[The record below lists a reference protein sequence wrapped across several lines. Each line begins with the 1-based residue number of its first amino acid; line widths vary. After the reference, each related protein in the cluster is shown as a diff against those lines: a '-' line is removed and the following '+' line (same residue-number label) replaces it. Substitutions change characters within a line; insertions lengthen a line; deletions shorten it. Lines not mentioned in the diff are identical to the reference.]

1 MTRRWLTALV
11 LSLAVAPIG
20 ATTVEE
26 ILAMSESQLSRKPEG
41 VITGIVSA
49 VFGWHQNSCIL
60 VDSKDVDGAAVYVA
74 DMISG
79 ATASELKGARRLRVG
94 DEVVV
99 TGRSQAMLL
108 EPGVCPQVIDVI
120 GHRDLPPP
128 PMRSPL
134 ELINGRYNNR
144 RVAIEGVL
152 WGSRVDKT
160 NFGPVTIF
168 RLGTRDGPVGVNVCG
183 DYPVFATWR
192 NRRVRVEGVSQSVF
206 NARGEFLRGEVSVAS
221 GGVVRLIDTEGP
233 PHPIDLSSTA
243 RGVLAWTARTP
254 VCGLVQIRGE
264 VVYRDLRERFF
275 VLDKRVGDQ
284 PPPRRVAVRVN
295 VADNESLPELG
306 ACGLAEGFPFLTD
319 DNGVLEE
326 GAFRS
331 DDSVFGH
338 SEPQLLPSRLLSD
351 LFNRRIDLDEDF
363 SYRFVRLTGR
373 VESVR
378 RTDDGRVQLGLATA
392 GGALVGS
399 LREGGEN
406 FKASD
411 YEDRPL
417 VELTGI
423 LDVHLLRSAFN
434 GRILAV
440 DSIELRLRRADDI
453 RIVRDAESRK
463 RKLLRL
469 ARQGVL
475 YASVPLAGTLIAI
488 LLAGW
493 RRRVRVA
500 AISED
505 RHHTAD
511 ELHDTIAQQL
521 TGARMIIFAAKSAE
535 DVPEETRRRL
545 ELAIDVIESAR
556 GEVRNAVLRLKSDDF
571 TILPVETLIRRD
583 AEAISRQIGVKI
595 KTRLCAFP
603 PWVTGDVKTDIISII
618 LEAVTNAVKHGHARR
633 IVILAERPNA
643 TDFTLSVCNDGAP
656 FDAAAA
662 FGPELGHFGL
672 VGMRRRAK
680 RHRLTISFGFRNGWT
695 EVRLE
700 RKGQ

>member
-1 MTRRWLTALV
+1 MTRHWLIFLLGAR
-11 LSLAVAPIG
+11 LAASIG

-26 ILAMSESQLSRKPEG
+26 ILTMSETQLSLKPEG
-41 VITGIVSA
+41 VVTGIVSA
-49 VFGWHQNSCIL
+49 AFGWHHNSCIL
-60 VDSKDVDGAAVYVA
+60 VDAKDVDGAAIYVA
-74 DMISG
+74 DMIPG
-79 ATASELKGARRLRVG
+79 AKRAELKGAERLHVG

-99 TGRSQAMLL
+99 KGHFQSMLL
-108 EPGVCPQVIDVI
+108 EPGVCPQRIDVI
-120 GHRDLPPP
+120 GRHNLPPP

-152 WGSRVDKT
+152 WGSRVDQT
-160 NFGPVTIF
+160 DFGPVTIF
-168 RLGTRDGPVGVNVCG
+168 RLGTQDGPVGVNVRG
-183 DYPVFATWR
+183 DYSVFATWR
-192 NRRVRVEGVSQSVF
+192 NRRVRVEGVSQAVF
-206 NARGEFLRGEVSVAS
+206 NARGELLCGEVSVAS
-221 GGVVRLIDTEGP
+221 SEGVHLLDAEEPLR
-233 PHPIDLSSTA
+233 PIDLSSTG
-243 RGVLAWTARTP
+243 RGVLAWTVRVP
-254 VCGLVQIRGE
+254 VRGLVQVGGE
-264 VVYRDLRERFF
+264 VVYRDLQERFF
-275 VLDKRVGDQ
+275 VLDKRCGDQ
-284 PPPRRVAVRVN
+284 LPTRRVSVRVN
-295 VADNESLPELG
+295 VAEDEPVPAVG
-306 ACGLAEGFPFLTD
+306 TCGLAEGFPFLTD
-319 DNGVLEE
+319 DSGVLEE
-326 GAFRS
+326 GVFKS
-331 DDSVFGH
+331 DDLRIGQ
-338 SEPQLLPSRLLSD
+338 SEPQPLSPQQLAN
-351 LFNRRIDLDEDF
+351 LFNRQIELDEDF

-373 VESVR
+373 IESVR
-378 RTDDGRVQLGLATA
+378 RTDDGRVQLGLSTV
-392 GGALVGS
+392 GGALVAS
-399 LREGGEN
+399 LHEGGEN

-417 VELTGI
+417 AELTGI

-453 RIVRDAESRK
+453 RIVRDAESRQ

-475 YASVPLAGTLIAI
+475 YASIPLAGTLIAI
-488 LLAGW
+488 LLSGW

-505 RHHTAD
+505 RRHTAD

-535 DVPEETRRRL
+535 DLPEETRRRL

-571 TILPVETLIRRD
+571 TILPAETLIRRD
-583 AEAISRQIGVKI
+583 TAAISRQIGVKI
-595 KTRLCAFP
+595 RTRLCAFP

-633 IVILAERPNA
+633 IVILADRPNA
-643 TDFTLSVCNDGAP
+643 TDFTLSVCNDGTP

-662 FGPELGHFGL
+662 LGPELGHFGL

-700 RKGQ
+700 RKGL